1 MRTEPGVNIKKKV
14 ELYCRRRRLSLSRKL
29 FKTSAALFPKKTEQ
43 QQNRRGGHFSDSTRK
58 TFQVFLCRRIVSSCQ
73 GKKKKERN
81 CRDTCHNVSLNLA
94 VVEIPSGPNQIVWPA
109 GRGISFDP
117 DRRWPSFLLAS

>member
-73 GKKKKERN
+73 GKKKEKKE
-81 CRDTCHNVSLNLA
+81 TAEIHVTMSL
-94 VVEIPSGPNQIVWPA
+94 STWQ
-109 GRGISFDP
+109 S
-117 DRRWPSFLLAS
+117 